1 MRILRVA
8 WWKRPYRG
16 GGLIEYVEDIMEE
29 MVKRGHQEVY
39 FFSGS
44 YDLKLKPYI
53 KEYKESGIQ
62 YYELINSPNIA
73 PQRMGKP
80 QDECQQKEIEEL
92 FEKVL
97 LKEHPNIVH
106 IHEFEGLTAGVI
118 DIAKKYGIPIA
129 FSIHNY
135 WPLCPQVELFDYVGN
150 LICDDYQNGERC
162 VRCEIYS
169 PHKTTGLTKWIRR
182 AEKFKKHQL
191 IYDSMKVAYKMVKN
205 IFRNFRTHYDVKNDD
220 AGERAKMYVKRRECF
235 VEKLN
240 KEVDKILAISSI
252 AKKIYVMHDVD
263 EKKIEVIYR
272 GLRKLDSI
280 KPKPYRNNDY
290 PIVYGFL
297 GGSSPHKGIDVLIN
311 AFLMLEQKVT
321 KLVIYGGK
329 DQEYIKKIK
338 NLGISNIEFRGKY
351 RPEELNKVL
360 KEIDVGVVPS
370 VWYEAFGLVG
380 LEFLQARVPLIVSDT
395 CGVAEIVE
403 DGKTGY
409 IFKSGDISALFG
421 KMKMFVENPFL
432 IREYQKNIKRFKTIE
447 EHADEMEEIYENL
460 VKK

>member
-1 MRILRVA
+1 MRILRIA

-29 MVKRGHQEVY
+29 MVKRGHEEVY

-53 KEYKESGIQ
+53 KEYKENGIQ
-62 YYELINSPNIA
+62 YYELVNSPNIA
-73 PQRMGKP
+73 PKRMEKP
-80 QDECQQKEIEEL
+80 QDECQQKEIEGL

-106 IHEFEGLTAGVI
+106 IHEFEGLTAGII
-118 DIAKKYGIPIA
+118 DILEKYGIPIV

-150 LICDDYQNGERC
+150 RICDDYQNGERC
-162 VRCEIYS
+162 VRCETYS
-169 PHKTTGLTKWIRR
+169 PHKTTELTKWIRR
-182 AEKFKKHQL
+182 AENFKKYPL
-191 IYDSMKVAYKMVKN
+191 IYDSMKVAYRMARDIFKN
-205 IFRNFRTHYDVKNDD
+205 SRTHYDVKNDD
-220 AGERAKMYVKRRECF
+220 TKERAKMYTKRRECF

-240 KEVDKILAISSI
+240 KKVDKILAISSI
-252 AKKIYVMHDVD
+252 AKKVYVMHGVD
-263 EKKIEVIYR
+263 EKKIEVVYR
-272 GLRKLDSI
+272 GLTKLDFI
-280 KPKPYRNNDY
+280 KFKPYRNNNY

-297 GGSSPHKGIDVLIN
+297 GGFSPHKGIDVLIN
-311 AFLMLEQKVT
+311 AFSRLERRMT

-329 DQEYIKKIK
+329 KQEYVKKLE
-338 NLGISNIEFRGKY
+338 NSGLSNIEFKGQY
-351 RPEELNKVL
+351 RPEDLNEVL

-380 LEFLQARVPLIVSDT
+380 LEFLQARIPLIVSDT

-421 KMKMFVENPFL
+421 KMKMFAENPFL
-432 IREYQKNIKRFKTIE
+432 ILEFQKNIKRFKTIE
-447 EHADEMEEIYENL
+447 EHADELEEIYENL
-460 VKK
+460 VSN